1 MNWHQLRNQYP
12 KKWLLV
18 EAIRA
23 HSEQGQRVLDEL
35 AVVRTFDDSAE
46 AMYDYQALHHEAP
59 GRELYVVHT
68 DRTTLEITERR
79 WLGVRGLQ

>member
-1 MNWHQLRNQYP
+1 MNWHQLRDQYP

-46 AMYDYQALHHEAP
+46 AMHDYQALHHEAP

-68 DRTTLEITERR
+68 DRTTL
-79 WLGVRGLQ
+79 